1 MRGFTLLELVVVL
14 LILGLLAALAAPTIS
29 GTLESGRLRSGAAE
43 MRAVFT
49 LARTLAV
56 SGGKERAVIVDRA
69 RGLYGVD
76 GEEERRLPEGVE
88 VSSAR
93 VGDRAEEGD
102 TFRVQFYPDGSAEET
117 EVVLAASGA
126 GGLRVAVD
134 PLTGIAE
141 AVR

>member
-14 LILGLLAALAAPTIS
+14 LILGLLAALVAPTIS
-29 GTLESGRLRSGAAE
+29 GTLDSGRLRSGAAE

-49 LARTLAV
+49 LARTLAI
-56 SGGKERAVIVDRA
+56 SAGREREVIVDRT

-76 GEEERRLPEGVE
+76 GEGERRLPEGVGIL
-88 VSSAR
+88 SAR
-93 VGDRAEEGD
+93 VGDRTAEED
-102 TFRVQFYPDGSAEET
+102 TFRVRFYPDGSAEGT
-117 EVVLAASGA
+117 VVVLSAAGG